1 MIAAVVSLT
10 LLGIALGWMLGFA
23 ARYLRVESNPL
34 HEEIQQ
40 MLPGVNCGQCGYPGC
55 NGAAE
60 ALAAGKAAVTLC
72 PPGGPPL
79 VQALAAKLGVA
90 VDGAASL
97 GGPPLLAHVNE
108 AICIGCAHCGKRC
121 PTDAI
126 IGAPK
131 QIHGVIQD
139 ACIGCGLCV
148 EICPTE
154 CLQLR
159 PAAPALKTWHWPK
172 PALSFGV

>member
-1 MIAAVVSLT
+1 MIAAVLIMT
-10 LLGIALGWMLGFA
+10 LLGFGMGGLLGLA

-34 HEEIQQ
+34 HEEILQL
-40 MLPGVNCGQCGYPGC
+40 LPGVNCGQCGYPGC
-55 NGAAE
+55 GGAAE

-79 VQALAAKLGVA
+79 AQTLAAKLGVA
-90 VDGAASL
+90 VDGAT
-97 GGPPLLAHVNE
+97 GGPPLLASVDE
-108 AICIGCAHCGKRC
+108 ATCIGCAHCGKRC

-148 EICPTE
+148 DVCPTE

-159 PAAPALKTWHWPK
+159 PVATTLKTWHWPK
-172 PALSFGV
+172 PMLSFGV

>member
-1 MIAAVVSLT
+1 MIAAVLSLT
-10 LLGIALGWMLGFA
+10 LLGIALGWVLGLA

-55 NGAAE
+55 AGAAE
-60 ALAAGKAAVTLC
+60 ALAAGKATVTLC
-72 PPGGPPL
+72 PPGGPTL
-79 VQALAAKLGVA
+79 VQSLAAKLGVA
-90 VDGAASL
+90 VDGASNS
-97 GGPPLLAHVNE
+97 GPPLLAHVNE
-108 AICIGCAHCGKRC
+108 ATCIGCAHCGGRC

-126 IGAPK
+126 VGAPK

-148 EICPTE
+148 EVCPTE

-159 PAAPALKTWHWPK
+159 PAAPTLKNWHWPK

>member
-1 MIAAVVSLT
+1 MIAAVLSLT
-10 LLGIALGWMLGFA
+10 LLGVVLGWMLGLA

-60 ALAAGKAAVTLC
+60 ALAASKASVTLC
-72 PPGGPPL
+72 PPGGPAL

-90 VDGAASL
+90 VEGASS
-97 GGPPLLAHVNE
+97 GGPPLLARIDE
-108 AICIGCAHCGKRC
+108 ATCIGCAHCGKRC

-126 IGAPK
+126 VGAPK

-139 ACIGCGLCV
+139 ACIGCGLCLDV
-148 EICPTE
+148 CPTE
-154 CLQLR
+154 CLRLHPQIPTLT
-159 PAAPALKTWHWPK
+159 TWCWPK
-172 PALSFGV
+172 PAP

>member
-1 MIAAVVSLT
+1 MIAAIISLT
-10 LLGIALGWMLGFA
+10 LLGLGLGGLLGLA
-23 ARYLRVESNPL
+23 ARYLRVESSPL
-34 HEEIQQ
+34 HQELLGL
-40 MLPGVNCGQCGYPGC
+40 LPGVNCGQCGYPGC

-60 ALAAGKAAVTLC
+60 ALAGGKAPVTLC

-79 VQALAAKLGVA
+79 AQALAAKLGVA
-90 VDGAASL
+90 AGGASE
-97 GGPPLLAHVNE
+97 GPPLLASVDE
-108 AICIGCAHCGKRC
+108 ATCIGCAHCGKRC

-148 EICPTE
+148 EACPTE
-154 CLQLR
+154 CLRLR
-159 PAAPALKTWHWPK
+159 PVAATLKTWHWPK
-172 PALSFGV
+172 PALGFGV